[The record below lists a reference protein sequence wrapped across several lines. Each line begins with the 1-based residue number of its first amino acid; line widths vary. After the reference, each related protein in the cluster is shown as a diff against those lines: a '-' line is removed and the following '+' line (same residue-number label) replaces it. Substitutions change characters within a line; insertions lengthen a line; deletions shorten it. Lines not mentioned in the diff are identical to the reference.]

1 MNIISAANPRW
12 LDAEQTRIDL
22 DIETDKFGT
31 IPFTASPNDS
41 EKYGRDLFAAALAGD
56 YGAIAAFVPK
66 VKTPAQIA
74 AEESAQAKR
83 ELAAL
88 DLASIPLLR
97 TYIASKADA
106 PQELKDMESAAAL
119 KKLKVK

>member
-12 LDAEQTRIDL
+12 IDAGQTRIDL
-22 DIETDKFGT
+22 DVETDKFGV

-41 EKYGRDLFAAALAGD
+41 EKHGRDLFAQALAGD
-56 YGAIAAFVPK
+56 FGHIAPMPA
-66 VKTPAQIA
+66 KTPAQIE

-88 DLASIPLLR
+88 DLASIPLLLA
-97 TYIASKADA
+97 YIAAKADA
-106 PQELKDMESAAAL
+106 PRELKDMESAAAL
-119 KKLKVK
+119 KRLKVK